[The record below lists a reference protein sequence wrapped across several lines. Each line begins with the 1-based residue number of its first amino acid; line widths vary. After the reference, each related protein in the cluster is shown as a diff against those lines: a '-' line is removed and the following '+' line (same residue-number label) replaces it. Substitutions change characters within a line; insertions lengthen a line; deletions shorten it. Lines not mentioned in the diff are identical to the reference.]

1 MSENANDVKAKL
13 TAEAETRYAAE
24 KKAHE
29 TLHYRDLHAR
39 TLTAHMNETDQRPTE
54 PSLKSFEKQA
64 EKEAGVSA
72 GKRLMTKV
80 PFLFKKAKNEVA
92 EMKAE
97 AAPVAQQ
104 RYQEAYAEY
113 EKKTAER
120 EERVRAFT
128 EAFRQ
133 GHPQE
138 VIAYFS
144 RALGRDRVKL
154 YDDAE
159 NYKPDIRDLQFAD
172 GRLSF
177 EFRLPD
183 NDELRPVT
191 AYKYSEEKNALEPV
205 RMNFLQVPAYRL
217 ETVRALMLRY
227 AACVFM
233 SDECG
238 IVREVLLTGRFGDQG
253 NSGFTASVTREAYD
267 GINIKTAGAPAA
279 ITINSL

>member
-1 MSENANDVKAKL
+1 MSENENINATKEKM
-13 TAEAETRYAAE
+13 TAEAEARYAAE

-29 TLHYRDLHAR
+29 SLHYRDLHAR
-39 TLTAHMNETDQRPTE
+39 TLTAHMNETDPRPAE

-72 GKRLMTKV
+72 GKRLMAKV

-113 EKKTAER
+113 EQKSAER
-120 EERVRAFT
+120 EERVRAFN

-133 GHPQE
+133 GRQE
-138 VIAYFS
+138 EVLAYFT

-159 NYKPDIRDLQFAD
+159 NYKPEFHDLKFSD

-183 NDELRPVT
+183 NEELRPVT
-191 AYKYSEEKNALEPV
+191 GYKYNEEKNAVEPV

-238 IVREVLLTGRFGDQG
+238 VVREVLPTGRFGEQG
-253 NSGFTASVTREAYD
+253 GFTASVTREAYD
-267 GINIKTAGAPAA
+267 EINVKTAGAPAS
-279 ITINSL
+279 ITVTSL